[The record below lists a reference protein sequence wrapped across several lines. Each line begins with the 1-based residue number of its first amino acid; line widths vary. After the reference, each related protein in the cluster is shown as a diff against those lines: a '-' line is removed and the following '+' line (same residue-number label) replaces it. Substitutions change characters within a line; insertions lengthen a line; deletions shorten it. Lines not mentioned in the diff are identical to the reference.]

1 MVIYITQ
8 VLSMPSSYFVNRFS
22 MVFEEWVIQTKY
34 QYKEAHQSAAVLEWH
49 CVKPMLMQGDCWK

>member
-8 VLSMPSSYFVNRFS
+8 VLSIPSSYFVTRFS
-22 MVFEEWVIQTKY
+22 MVFEEWVIYSDQVPI
-34 QYKEAHQSAAVLEWH
+34 HQSAAVLEWH